1 MQTVICAIKNC
12 GYCSSSGFC
21 LNRLVSINAQ
31 GGCSYL
37 QKQGWNQQVD
47 KKYKSN
53 YNPWE
58 EIGQEE
64 EEEERVTLSEL
75 LESRPPVNDGEEPG
89 EVEENSQK
97 KEDED
102 QNESGKDQPPRD

>member
-31 GGCSYL
+31 GGCNYL
-37 QKQGWNQQVD
+37 QKPGWDQQVD
-47 KKYKSN
+47 KKYKSS

-58 EIGQEE
+58 EIGQEKE
-64 EEEERVTLSEL
+64 EKRVTLSEL
-75 LESRPPVNDGEEPG
+75 LESRPPVNEGNQTSEE
-89 EVEENSQK
+89 EDK
-97 KEDED
+97 KQDET
-102 QNESGKDQPPRD
+102 